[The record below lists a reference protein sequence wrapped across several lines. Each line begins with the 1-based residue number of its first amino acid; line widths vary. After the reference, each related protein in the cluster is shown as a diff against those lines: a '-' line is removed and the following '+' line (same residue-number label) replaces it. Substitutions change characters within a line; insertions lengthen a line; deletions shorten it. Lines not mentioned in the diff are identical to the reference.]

1 MTDKICTMNADQ
13 HPTILFYFDY
23 ISPFGWIAAE
33 RIGELAARHG
43 RSVTWRPILLKAT
56 VVEAMGLPPL
66 LDTPLKGPYLLHDA
80 KRQARLY
87 GLRLHKGAGGLFSS
101 VAAARAT
108 VWARRF
114 APDAVEP
121 LILALYRCRMQDG
134 ADISTPQS
142 VVAIAAKAG
151 IDADALAVAL
161 DDPAVKAEL
170 KSDIDD
176 AIRQGIFG
184 SPTLVID
191 GEAFWGSDRI
201 DQAMSWMVGGGW

>member
-1 MTDKICTMNADQ
+1 MTDKICTMN
-13 HPTILFYFDY
+13 TSIRRSWFYFDY

-87 GLRLHKGAGGLFSS
+87 GLRLHKGARVYFRL
-101 VAAARAT
+101 VAARAT

>member
-1 MTDKICTMNADQ
+1 MTDKICTTNADQ

-66 LDTPLKGPYLLHDA
+66 LDTPLKGPYQLHAA

-108 VWARRF
+108 VSSRSRTCRAAPSPSRTVVFTAR
-114 APDAVEP
+114 
-121 LILALYRCRMQDG
+121 
-134 ADISTPQS
+134 
-142 VVAIAAKAG
+142 
-151 IDADALAVAL
+151 
-161 DDPAVKAEL
+161 
-170 KSDIDD
+170 
-176 AIRQGIFG
+176 
-184 SPTLVID
+184 
-191 GEAFWGSDRI
+191 
-201 DQAMSWMVGGGW
+201 